1 MYAAVLQF
9 VARNTTGSKSMSS
22 NTNISAYVLI
32 PHLTNHLLH
41 RLAVM
46 SPWFQVFSIDSF
58 IFFGTAN
65 NMYSLLKQHIAA
77 QQLKPKSERTKYLIF
92 DLSAVTGIDSSAKS
106 VFYKVHRLLSQQYI
120 KLIWAFSQSK
130 MIKKFDDWGLY
141 AGNVERYDSL
151 DVALRHVEDELLQRA
166 SQLSSRWLVNS
177 TVRKI
182 YERQVLANVFS
193 ISVRSDEKTFSTARL
208 MPWAQKLTIT
218 AGEEFCGPDDTN
230 LYMLYDGEVSV
241 KLRDGSQM
249 SFFKGSFFNLDQLLI
264 SVGALPGIPST
275 KSAMA
280 STDTLL
286 LVLSQA
292 NFLSM
297 QQHDPALCQ
306 KLLLTLL
313 VQNESYRPGRV
324 RTTARQRET
333 LTGDLYVDK
342 SFRTVSTFKLNCN
355 SEEWSVNATRLL
367 AGDDYKIELTNAQV
381 ERFSKLFDMIG
392 SAGADEID
400 MDVFSNFVSVEA
412 RALGSTIEH
421 EQFMALIDASGIDE
435 DGDGVLSK
443 DEFLSFLR
451 GLFLADIPWSEVAAL
466 RKAYDAT
473 VAKNPGSTMDESKT
487 LELFASLGFDTKSAA
502 TGDVMRVIDAE

>member
-1 MYAAVLQF
+1 M
-9 VARNTTGSKSMSS
+9 
-22 NTNISAYVLI
+22 
-32 PHLTNHLLH
+32 
-41 RLAVM
+41 
-46 SPWFQVFSIDSF
+46 FSIDSF

-65 NMYSLLKQHIAA
+65 NMYQLLKQHVAA
-77 QQLKPKSERTKYLIF
+77 QQLKPKAERTKYLIF

-106 VFYKVHRLLSQQYI
+106 VFFKVHRLLSQQYI
-120 KLIWAFSQSK
+120 KLIWAFSQTK
-130 MIKKFDDWGLY
+130 MIKKFDDWGLL
-141 AGNVERYDSL
+141 AGNVEHYDSL
-151 DVALRHVEDELLQRA
+151 DVALRNVEDDLLQRA
-166 SQLSSRWLVNS
+166 SRLSSRWLVNS

-208 MPWAQKLTIT
+208 MPWTEKVTMI
-218 AGEEFCGPDDTN
+218 AGEELCGPEDTN

-249 SFFKGSFFNLDQLLI
+249 SIFKGSFFNLDQLLI

-275 KSAMA
+275 TLATA

-292 NFLSM
+292 NFLAM
-297 QQHDPALCQ
+297 QQHDPALGQ

-313 VQNESYRPGRV
+313 VQNESHRPGRV
-324 RTTARQRET
+324 RPIARQRET
-333 LTGDLYVDK
+333 LTGKLCVDK
-342 SFRTVSTFKLNCN
+342 SFRSISSFKLNCN

-367 AGDDYKIELTNAQV
+367 AGDDYKIELTNSQV
-381 ERFSKLFDMIG
+381 ERFTKLFDIIG
-392 SAGADEID
+392 ARNDEID
-400 MDVFSNFVSVEA
+400 MGVFSNFVSVEA

-421 EQFMALIDASGIDE
+421 EQFMALIAASGIDE

-443 DEFLSFLR
+443 GEFLSFLR
-451 GLFLADIPWSEVAAL
+451 GLFLADIPSSEVAAL
-466 RKAYDAT
+466 RQAYDTT
-473 VAKNPGSTMDESKT
+473 VAKNPMDESRT
-487 LELFASLGFDTKSAA
+487 LELFESLGFDTKSAA